1 MEEGGLSA
9 HVKAVFANPQ
19 LNDLHQHRFL
29 VHVVDTHP
37 GLTSE
42 EAELAVR
49 DRTLQAEFVEA
60 NADDALLVTGFVEKE
75 CSRHAKALG
84 SCAMRHSCLLS

>member
-1 MEEGGLSA
+1 M
-9 HVKAVFANPQ
+9 FANPR

-49 DRTLQAEFVEA
+49 ERTLQAQFVEA
-60 NADDALLVTGFVEKE
+60 NAEDVLLVSGFVEKE
-75 CSRHAKALG
+75 CSRNARALG